1 MGRRPRY
8 QRQPDDFKPGS
19 IAPWPFGKPPPESVA
34 QRARYVASGEHK
46 DYPSSDGLWTVV
58 PKADKA
64 KCARFARTE
73 WHRLKEVLR
82 QAISAS
88 CVHAEFRGDFPARA
102 WAFINDVLHE
112 ARLSNRGNGEYHG
125 FPLEY
130 QEQWPD
136 DPNDLLRNAPRASIA
151 LD

>member
-1 MGRRPRY
+1 MV
-8 QRQPDDFKPGS
+8 Q
-19 IAPWPFGKPPPESVA
+19 
-34 QRARYVASGEHK
+34 
-46 DYPSSDGLWTVV
+46 
-58 PKADKA
+58 KADKA

-73 WHRLKEVLR
+73 WHRLQEVLR

-88 CVHAEFRGDFPARA
+88 CVDGEFRGDFPARA

-136 DPNDLLRNAPRASIA
+136 DPNDLLRQSEETTFTI
-151 LD
+151 LL

>member
-19 IAPWPFGKPPPESVA
+19 IAPWPPGKPPPESIA
-34 QRARYVASGEHK
+34 QRAQYVASGEHK
-46 DYPSSDGLWTVV
+46 DYPSPDGLWTVV
-58 PKADKA
+58 AKVDKA

-73 WHRLKEVLR
+73 WHRLQEVLR
-82 QAISAS
+82 EAISAP
-88 CVHAEFRGDFPARA
+88 CVHVEFRGDFPARA
-102 WAFINDVLHE
+102 WAFINGDLHE

-136 DPNDLLRNAPRASIA
+136 DPNDLLRNAPRVSIA
-151 LD
+151 LG